1 MKYDQWPTP
10 WGEVVAVVS
19 DKGLVAL
26 GFQQGA
32 QPLTIEAHWQR
43 CPQALQPVRTQF
55 EEYVQG
61 RRQRFDLPLDMRGT
75 AFQQQVWQA
84 LVEIPYGETCAYSE
98 IAERIERPKSVR
110 AVGAANGRNPVA
122 VVVPCHRVIGKDG
135 SLTGYA
141 GGVALKQALL
151 EHERQD

>member
-1 MKYDQWPTP
+1 MKYDQWASP
-10 WGEVVAVVS
+10 WGEVLAVVS
-19 DKGLVAL
+19 DQGLVAL

-32 QPLTIEAHWQR
+32 QPLTIETHWQR
-43 CPQALQPVRTQF
+43 CPQALQSVRTQF
-55 EEYVQG
+55 EEYAQG
-61 RRQRFDLPLDMRGT
+61 RRHQFDLPLDMRGT

-84 LVEIPYGETCAYSE
+84 LMTIPYGETCAYSD
-98 IAERIERPKSVR
+98 IAERIGRPKSVR

-141 GGVALKQALL
+141 GGVELKLALL
-151 EHERQD
+151 DHECGK